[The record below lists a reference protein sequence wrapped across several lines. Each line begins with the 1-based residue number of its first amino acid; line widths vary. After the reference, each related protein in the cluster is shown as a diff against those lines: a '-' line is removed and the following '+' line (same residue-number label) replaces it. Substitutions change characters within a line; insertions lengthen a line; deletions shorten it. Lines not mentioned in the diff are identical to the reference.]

1 MVFGLILRNQ
11 ICGVAVM
18 PIGTVLLIFDL
29 VEGRGAALFMP
40 GMTLLAVIIL
50 ASLPRFRGLA
60 ASRIRQTSEQDQLKE
75 TIMPGKKKP
84 GHSVKDAKVYKKI
97 QEQGGSKEKAA
108 QIANA
113 SALRG
118 RSSVGKSSSYD
129 DWKIHDLR
137 ERAKALGLS
146 GYSGKNK
153 SKLVSMLRSH

>member
-1 MVFGLILRNQ
+1 
-11 ICGVAVM
+11 M

-29 VEGRGAALFMP
+29 VEGRGAALFVA

-60 ASRIRQTSEQDQLKE
+60 APRIRQTSEQDQLKE

-97 QEQGGSKEKAA
+97 QEQGGSKEKAS
-108 QIANA
+108 QVANA

-129 DWKIHDLR
+129 DWKSMTCASAPRH
-137 ERAKALGLS
+137 S
-146 GYSGKNK
+146 
-153 SKLVSMLRSH
+153 VSAGIPARTSQSWYRCCAVTD